1 MKIYVMDRGVY
12 GMIAVV
18 AENEASARILMECC
32 ENYIEDEDIEEH
44 SIEMGLCLY
53 NLGDS

>member
-18 AENEASARILMECC
+18 AENEASARILMESC
-32 ENYIEDEDIEEH
+32 ENYVEDEDLQEH
-44 SIEMGLCLY
+44 SIELGLCLY

>member
-1 MKIYVMDRGVY
+1 MDRGVY

-18 AENEASARILMECC
+18 AENEVSARVLMESC
-32 ENYIEDEDIEEH
+32 ENYVEDEDLQEHPIEL
-44 SIEMGLCLY
+44 GLCVY